1 MPMAHPPLTPELGQ
15 ASPHVV
21 HSHFEELVWQL
32 CRPGLQQLLQVGV
45 AHHGVPVH
53 GLAGRGLSDTGPLGL
68 PTGAATQTPEPSP
81 YLTGHPGQSEARARG
96 PGLHTLLPCLL
107 LSPTDTETLTCRQ
120 GVGPWTRHSQA
131 QPARSPCY

>member
-1 MPMAHPPLTPELGQ
+1 MGQSSCKGLAAAPATGPVGGWLRPPG
-15 ASPHVV
+15 AA
-21 HSHFEELVWQL
+21 
-32 CRPGLQQLLQVGV
+32 RAQQLLQVGV